1 MKPLIKI
8 IIVVT
13 SICIFCVIGM
23 LFQVA
28 FNNSNLFA
36 DGIPINNSIK
46 KTIGIIK
53 YGNKKCSINGDLMAY
68 IKEYGILNA
77 NDPEHPLFG
86 GAAMS
91 EGRCG
96 ICKRKDVYGNT
107 SHPRICDDCA
117 KITNRCD
124 TCGKLIEQENN

>member
-13 SICIFCVIGM
+13 SICAFLLIWMIFQI
-23 LFQVA
+23 A

-36 DGIPINNSIK
+36 NGIPVNDSIK
-46 KTIGIIK
+46 ETIGIIK
-53 YGNKKCSINGDLMAY
+53 YGNKKCSM
-68 IKEYGILNA
+68 NA
-77 NDPEHPLFG
+77 NDPDHPMLG
-86 GAAMS
+86 GDSMT

-96 ICKRKDVYGNT
+96 ICKKKELYGST
-107 SHPRICDDCA
+107 SHPRICSYCA

-124 TCGKLIEQENN
+124 WCGKLIIDKE